1 MAVNLPPLGKLLP
14 VAGFRWGV
22 AEANLRYTNRLDLAV
37 LACDQKTTTG
47 GVYTQNRFK
56 AAPVLVAEA
65 NDGYVRG
72 LVVNVG
78 SANAATGSRG
88 LEDARA
94 SCRLVAQELGCDES
108 EVLPFSTGVI
118 GEFLPMDK
126 IAAGIKTAVKDL
138 ANAGWEQAARAIM
151 TTDTQPKGYS
161 NTFDLNGVAIT
172 TTGIF
177 KGAGMIRPD
186 MATMLAFQATD
197 AAFTPEV
204 AKRLAFDLAER
215 SFNRLTVDGDT
226 STNDAFVVMGSGLA
240 SNEPIDDVHSDGYQ
254 VLLKGMLVVAE
265 KMAELMV
272 RDAEGASKFIE
283 VIVEE
288 GRTESECLEVA
299 YTIAHSPLVKTAF
312 FASDPNWGRICM
324 AIGRSGIEDL
334 DQAAVSL
341 FFDDVQIVGNG
352 LMVDSY
358 EEERAAEIMAKDE
371 FRVIVRLGR
380 GNAAA
385 KVMTSDFSY
394 DYVKINAEYRT

>member
-37 LACDQKTTTG
+37 LACDQESVTG

-56 AAPVLVAEA
+56 AAPVLVAEE

-94 SCRLVAQELGCDES
+94 SCRLVAQEIGCDES

-126 IAAGIKTAVKDL
+126 VAAGIETAAKDL
-138 ANAGWEQAARAIM
+138 SSDRWEQAARAIM

-226 STNDAFVVMGSGLA
+226 STNDSFVVMGSGLA
-240 SNEPIDDVHSDGYQ
+240 SNELIDDADSDDYR
-254 VLLKGMLVVAE
+254 VLLNGMLVVAE

-288 GRTESECLEVA
+288 GRTESECLDVA

-341 FFDDVQIVGNG
+341 FFDDLQIVGNG

-380 GNAAA
+380 GKAAA

>member
-1 MAVNLPPLGKLLP
+1 MAVNLPPLGRLLP
-14 VAGFRWGV
+14 VAGFRWGA

-37 LACDQKTTTG
+37 LACDEKSVAG

-56 AAPVLVAEA
+56 APPVLVAEE

-88 LEDARA
+88 LEDARV
-94 SCRLVAQELGCDES
+94 SCRLVADELGCDEP
-108 EVLPFSTGVI
+108 EILPFSTGVI

-126 IAAGIKTAVKDL
+126 VAVGIETAVRDL
-138 ANAGWEQAARAIM
+138 SNDGWERAARAIM

-161 NTFDLNGVAIT
+161 NTFALNGVEIT

-197 AAFTPEV
+197 AAFTPEI
-204 AKRLAFDLAER
+204 AKRLAYDLAER

-226 STNDAFVVMGSGLA
+226 STNDSFVVIGSGLA
-240 SNEPIDDVHSDGYQ
+240 SNELIDDVDSDSYQ
-254 VLLKGMLVVAE
+254 TLLNGMLVVTE

-272 RDAEGASKFIE
+272 RDAEGATKFIE
-283 VIVEE
+283 VVVEE

-299 YTIAHSPLVKTAF
+299 FTIAHSPLVKTAF

-324 AIGRSGIEDL
+324 AIGRSGVQDL
-334 DQAAVSL
+334 DQNAVSL
-341 FFDDVQIVGNG
+341 FLDDVQIVEDG

-358 EEERAAEIMAKDE
+358 KEERAAEVMANDE
-371 FRVIVRLGR
+371 FRVLVRLGR
-380 GNAAA
+380 GNAQA
-385 KVMTSDFSY
+385 KVLTSDFSY

>member
-37 LACDQKTTTG
+37 LACDQKTITG

-56 AAPVLVAEA
+56 AAPVLVAEE

-126 IAAGIKTAVKDL
+126 VAAGIETALKDL
-138 ANAGWEQAARAIM
+138 SSDRWEHAARAIM

-240 SNEPIDDVHSDGYQ
+240 SNEPIDDVDSDGYQ
-254 VLLKGMLVVAE
+254 FLLKGMLVVAE

-288 GRTESECLEVA
+288 GRTEAECLEVA

-380 GNAAA
+380 GNAQA

>member
-37 LACDQKTTTG
+37 LACDQKTITG

-56 AAPVLVAEA
+56 AAPVLVAEE

-88 LEDARA
+88 LEDART
-94 SCRLVAQELGCDES
+94 SCRLVAHELGCDES

-126 IAAGIKTAVKDL
+126 VTAGIETAVNDL
-138 ANAGWEQAARAIM
+138 STDGWEQAARAIM

-161 NTFDLNGVAIT
+161 NTFDLNGVEIT

-197 AAFTPEV
+197 AAFTPEI
-204 AKRLAFDLAER
+204 AKRLAFDLAEG

-226 STNDAFVVMGSGLA
+226 STNDSFVVMGSGLA
-240 SNEPIDDVHSDGYQ
+240 ANDPIDDVHSEGYQ
-254 VLLKGMLVVAE
+254 VLLNGMLVVAE
-265 KMAELMV
+265 RMAELMV
-272 RDAEGASKFIE
+272 RDAEGATKFIE

-334 DQAAVSL
+334 DQAAVSV
-341 FFDDVQIVGNG
+341 FFDDVQIVENG
-352 LMVDSY
+352 LMAESY
-358 EEERAAEIMAKDE
+358 EETRAAEVMARDE
-371 FRVIVRLGR
+371 FRVLVRLGR

-394 DYVKINAEYRT
+394 DYVKVNAEYRT

>member
-37 LACDQKTTTG
+37 LACDQKTITG

-56 AAPVLVAEA
+56 AAPVLVAEE

-94 SCRLVAQELGCDES
+94 SCRLVAHKLGCDAS

-126 IAAGIKTAVKDL
+126 VAAGIETAVKDL
-138 ANAGWEQAARAIM
+138 STDGWEQAARAIM

-161 NTFDLNGVAIT
+161 NTFDLNGVEIT

-197 AAFTPEV
+197 AAFTPEI
-204 AKRLAFDLAER
+204 AKRLAFDLAEG

-226 STNDAFVVMGSGLA
+226 STNDSFVVMGSGLA
-240 SNEPIDDVHSDGYQ
+240 ANDPIDDVHSEGYQ
-254 VLLKGMLVVAE
+254 VLLNGMLVVAE

-272 RDAEGASKFIE
+272 RDAEGATKFIE

-334 DQAAVSL
+334 DQAAVSV
-341 FFDDVQIVGNG
+341 FFDDVQIVENG
-352 LMVDSY
+352 LMAESY
-358 EEERAAEIMAKDE
+358 EETRAAEVMVRDE
-371 FRVIVRLGR
+371 FRVLVRLGR

-394 DYVKINAEYRT
+394 DYVKVNAEYRT

>member
-22 AEANLRYTNRLDLAV
+22 AEANLRYSNRLDLAV
-37 LACDQKTTTG
+37 LACDQKTITG

-56 AAPVLVAEA
+56 AAPVLVAEE

-88 LEDARA
+88 LKDARD
-94 SCRLVAQELGCDES
+94 SCRLVAQELGCDDS

-138 ANAGWEQAARAIM
+138 SNAGWEEAARAIM
-151 TTDTQPKGYS
+151 TTDTLPKGYS

-197 AAFTPEV
+197 AAFTPEI

-240 SNEPIDDVHSDGYQ
+240 SNEPIDDVRSDDYQ